1 MSFITD
7 SLSHIIQMN
16 IRLLTTGWKVMIMNM
31 NLILREEKSDWTLTL
46 MQVVILME
54 QTVKT
59 SSSKQIACKRN
70 ISGMGKYVC
79 KL

>member
-7 SLSHIIQMN
+7 SLSHIIQMS
-16 IRLLTTGWKVMIMNM
+16 IRLSMTGWKVMIMNM

-59 SSSKQIACKRN
+59 SSSKQIACKKELIRY
-70 ISGMGKYVC
+70 G
-79 KL
+79 